1 MSINKYTP
9 IHRVLT
15 TYPQLIHRLVKRDSR
30 YVSLINPVSTCTL
43 GHCTTIESIAFTV
56 GDDMETLLTYL
67 KGEMERE
74 DIQFQYRFMLI
85 LYNKA
90 ARKNLSKPKEAAK
103 WYPVLRS
110 TGMLKEREVP
120 KLIADKTTLNPK
132 EAIARIEFKDVEVLT
147 QKVTEG
153 NSSGTTPIVVSTP
166 EAPDPSI

>member
-1 MSINKYTP
+1 
-9 IHRVLT
+9 
-15 TYPQLIHRLVKRDSR
+15 
-30 YVSLINPVSTCTL
+30 
-43 GHCTTIESIAFTV
+43 
-56 GDDMETLLTYL
+56 
-67 KGEMERE
+67 
-74 DIQFQYRFMLI
+74 MLI

-120 KLIADKTTLNPK
+120 KLIA
-132 EAIARIEFKDVEVLT
+132 RIEFKDVEVLT

>member
-74 DIQFQYRFMLI
+74 DTVQI
-85 LYNKA
+85 LKITTN
-90 ARKNLSKPKEAAK
+90 NCPK
-103 WYPVLRS
+103 
-110 TGMLKEREVP
+110 GH
-120 KLIADKTTLNPK
+120 KTISIYAYTL
-132 EAIARIEFKDVEVLT
+132 
-147 QKVTEG
+147 
-153 NSSGTTPIVVSTP
+153 
-166 EAPDPSI
+166 

>member
-74 DIQFQYRFMLI
+74 DIQFISCIYNRLLLNI
-85 LYNKA
+85 L
-90 ARKNLSKPKEAAK
+90 
-103 WYPVLRS
+103 
-110 TGMLKEREVP
+110 
-120 KLIADKTTLNPK
+120 
-132 EAIARIEFKDVEVLT
+132 
-147 QKVTEG
+147 
-153 NSSGTTPIVVSTP
+153 
-166 EAPDPSI
+166 

>member
-30 YVSLINPVSTCTL
+30 YVSTCTL

-74 DIQFQYRFMLI
+74 DIQFKY
-85 LYNKA
+85 
-90 ARKNLSKPKEAAK
+90 
-103 WYPVLRS
+103 
-110 TGMLKEREVP
+110 
-120 KLIADKTTLNPK
+120 
-132 EAIARIEFKDVEVLT
+132 
-147 QKVTEG
+147 
-153 NSSGTTPIVVSTP
+153 
-166 EAPDPSI
+166 

>member
-1 MSINKYTP
+1 MTIGKLSGQCDFGQKGQSYCNQRGQSCVAKRVKVAWLFHASDKTTDDETNRQMSINKYTP

-74 DIQFQYRFMLI
+74 DIQFKY
-85 LYNKA
+85 
-90 ARKNLSKPKEAAK
+90 
-103 WYPVLRS
+103 
-110 TGMLKEREVP
+110 
-120 KLIADKTTLNPK
+120 
-132 EAIARIEFKDVEVLT
+132 
-147 QKVTEG
+147 
-153 NSSGTTPIVVSTP
+153 
-166 EAPDPSI
+166 